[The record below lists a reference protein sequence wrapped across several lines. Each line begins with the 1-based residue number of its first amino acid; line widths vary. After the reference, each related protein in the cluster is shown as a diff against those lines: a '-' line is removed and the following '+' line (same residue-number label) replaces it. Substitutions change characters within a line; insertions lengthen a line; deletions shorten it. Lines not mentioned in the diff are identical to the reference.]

1 MQVFLR
7 GVIWSFQK
15 LLYLCINR
23 KDVVV
28 DNSPSSLH
36 SKEKKTNSYMQQ
48 VQSMMIM
55 RMYAD
60 TMMWLSMMTHIHRR
74 SSLVYTC

>member
-1 MQVFLR
+1 M
-7 GVIWSFQK
+7 
-15 LLYLCINR
+15 
-23 KDVVV
+23 

-74 SSLVYTC
+74 SSLLYTC